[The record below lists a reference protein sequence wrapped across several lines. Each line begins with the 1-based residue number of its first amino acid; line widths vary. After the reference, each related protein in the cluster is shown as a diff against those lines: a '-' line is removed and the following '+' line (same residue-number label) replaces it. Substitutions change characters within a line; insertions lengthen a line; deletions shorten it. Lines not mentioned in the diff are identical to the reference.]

1 MMRPGKSRADG
12 REHADSTG
20 KGIMRKVKL
29 LIGRILYLGASRL
42 PESFS
47 WINIG
52 QKQIRAFCGKLILA
66 KCGKKVNIEKGAS
79 FPSSVELGDYSGIGV
94 RAQINGKV
102 IIGKNVMMGPDVCIY
117 VINHAF
123 DRTDIPMNMQGFA
136 PEKPVIIEDDV
147 WIGARV
153 IILPGVHIG
162 IGAVIG
168 AGAVVTKDVPD
179 YAVVGGNP
187 ARILKMRQ

>member
-1 MMRPGKSRADG
+1 
-12 REHADSTG
+12 
-20 KGIMRKVKL
+20 MRKIKL
-29 LIGRILYLGASRL
+29 LIGRILYLGASHL
-42 PESFS
+42 PASFY

-66 KCGKKVNIEKGAS
+66 KCGRNVNIEKGAS
-79 FPSSVELGDYSGIGV
+79 FPSSVELGDNSGIGI

-117 VINHAF
+117 VRNHAF
-123 DRTDIPMNMQGFA
+123 DRTDVPMNRQGFA
-136 PEKPVIIEDDV
+136 PEKPVVIEDDV

-162 IGAVIG
+162 TGVVIG

-187 ARILKMRQ
+187 ARILKMRK